1 MKYGSWC
8 YCCYNLIC
16 TSPGF
21 DLNRCNRCEQR
32 SNNHLPPSKFKPGNI
47 CGGFNKKEEKNMI
60 VTIIGSL
67 TKKKEMDKIKA
78 FWKRHGAVVNSPGDP
93 EVQKEPLENIQRT
106 WIEKIE
112 EADLI
117 VAVPKDVTLM
127 PNRDGK
133 YILGFGGDSKYALE
147 FGESTSYEIAIAR
160 RFNKPILFG

>member
-1 MKYGSWC
+1 MKYSSWC

>member
-8 YCCYNLIC
+8 YCCYTLAC
-16 TSPGF
+16 ASSGV
-21 DLNRCNRCEQR
+21 DLNRCNKCKQR

-47 CGGFNKKEEKNMI
+47 YGGFNKKEEKNMI

-78 FWKRHGAVVNSPGDP
+78 FWEQHGAVVNSPGDP
-93 EVQKEPLENIQRT
+93 EVQKEPLKNIQRT

-127 PNRDGK
+127 PNSDGK

>member
-1 MKYGSWC
+1 MV
-8 YCCYNLIC
+8 
-16 TSPGF
+16 
-21 DLNRCNRCEQR
+21 
-32 SNNHLPPSKFKPGNI
+32 
-47 CGGFNKKEEKNMI
+47 

-78 FWKRHGAVVNSPGDP
+78 FWEQHGGIVNSPGDP
-93 EVQKEPLENIQRT
+93 ELQKEPLENIQRT

-117 VAVPKDVTLM
+117 VAVPKDVFTLI

-133 YILGFGGDSKYALE
+133 YLLE